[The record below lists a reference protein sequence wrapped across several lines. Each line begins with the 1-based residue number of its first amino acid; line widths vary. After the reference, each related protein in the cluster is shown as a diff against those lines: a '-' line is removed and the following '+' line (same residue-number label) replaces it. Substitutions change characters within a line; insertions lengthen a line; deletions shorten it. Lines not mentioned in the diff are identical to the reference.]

1 LRVNPENQA
10 RSVAD
15 SAQKS
20 KALPRKWAGPYTLFT
35 KQVGAH

>member
-1 LRVNPENQA
+1 LRVNPEKQA

-20 KALPRKWAGPYTLFT
+20 KALPRKRAEPYILVT
-35 KQVGAH
+35 